1 MPKTAGPWRLIL
13 LLGLVSLCADATYE
27 GARSISGAYLGILGA
42 SGTVVGWVAGLG
54 ELISY
59 GLRLLIGVLS
69 DRSQR
74 YWQLTT
80 LGYVINTAAVPLMA
94 LAGSWQVLAALM
106 IGERLGKA
114 VRTPPRDVLL
124 SHAALG
130 VGKGLGFGIHE
141 ALDQIGAVAGPL
153 LVTAIVAA
161 SGSYARAF
169 AALLLP
175 AVVGLGVLLIS
186 QAGYPNPRNLE
197 PVLAQEPE
205 QQALPTRFWIYL
217 AAVALIGAGFV
228 DFPLIAFHW
237 QQSGVLP
244 VAHIPLYYG
253 LAMGID
259 AVAALGF
266 GYGLDRLGMPILLLA
281 LLSWVGCVPLLF
293 WGGPVALLVGI
304 LLWGVG
310 MGAQESILK
319 AVVAGMV
326 APEHRG
332 RAYGLFQAGYGVAWF
347 AGSALM
353 GSLYDQALPLM
364 IALSLGLQLAAIPL
378 LLLLAQPP
386 NPQSS

>member
-293 WGGPVALLVGI
+293 WGG
-304 LLWGVG
+304 
-310 MGAQESILK
+310 
-319 AVVAGMV
+319 
-326 APEHRG
+326 
-332 RAYGLFQAGYGVAWF
+332 
-347 AGSALM
+347 
-353 GSLYDQALPLM
+353 
-364 IALSLGLQLAAIPL
+364 
-378 LLLLAQPP
+378 
-386 NPQSS
+386 